1 MINIQKL
8 IEEANENGYKG
19 VKASAKVCQ
28 DIVLKA
34 LSIGPMNRNITVKGG
49 VVMRSKTNN
58 VRRATQ
64 DLDIDFIKYS
74 LADESIDLFISK
86 LNCIEGIRISRIGKI
101 EELKQQDYSGKQVYI
116 LLEDNYGNQVRSKI
130 DLGVHN
136 RFEIEQEEYCFDI
149 MYDDEGA
156 SLLINSDEQMLAEKL
171 RSLLKFG
178 PFSTRYKDVYDMYYL
193 KDIIDKGKL
202 GIAINTYIFSDSA
215 MREKSGEDI
224 VNRLKFTFSDKA
236 YVKTLDTSDKRWMD
250 ESIDVIIKGIVEFA
264 DEIG

>member
-8 IEEANENGYKG
+8 IDEAVENGYQG

-34 LSIGPMNRNITVKGG
+34 LAVGPMSRNITIKGG

-64 DLDIDFIKYS
+64 DLDIDFIRYS
-74 LADESIDLFISK
+74 LADEAIDEFINK
-86 LNCIEGIRISRIGKI
+86 LNCLDGVKITRIGRI
-101 EELKQQDYSGKQVYI
+101 EELKQQDYSGKQVFVLI
-116 LLEDNYGNQVRSKI
+116 EDNFGNQIRSKI

-149 MYDDEGA
+149 MYDEEGA

-178 PFSTRYKDVYDMYYL
+178 PFSTRYKDVYDIYYL
-193 KDIIDKGKL
+193 KDVIDKEKL
-202 GIAINTYIFSDSA
+202 LRALDSYIFLDKT
-215 MREKSGEDI
+215 MRENSVEDI
-224 VNRLKFTFSDKA
+224 RKRLMFVFSNKA
-236 YVKTLDTSDKRWMD
+236 YIEAVA
-250 ESIDVIIKGIVEFA
+250 IIMCISMC
-264 DEIG
+264 

>member
-8 IEEANENGYKG
+8 IEEANEGGYKG

-34 LSIGPMNRNITVKGG
+34 LAIGPMNRNITVKGG

-116 LLEDNYGNQVRSKI
+116 LLEDSYGNKVKSKM

-136 RFEIEQEEYCFDI
+136 RFELEQEEYCFDI
-149 MYDDEGA
+149 MYGDEGA
-156 SLLINSDEQMLAEKL
+156 GLLINSDEQMLAEKL

-193 KDIIDKGKL
+193 KDIIDKEKL
-202 GIAINTYIFSDSA
+202 LAAIDTYIFSDST
-215 MREKSGEDI
+215 MRENDWEDI
-224 VNRLKFTFSDKA
+224 VKRLKFTFSDKL
-236 YVKTLDTSDKRWMD
+236 YVKALDTSDKRWLD
-250 ESIDVIIKGIVEFA
+250 DSIDAIAKGLIEFVR
-264 DEIG
+264 EM